1 MYKNK
6 VAAALNT
13 IIVRCDG
20 LPTTTSNGV
29 SHSEIALYV
38 VEATKDLGLCWDS
51 RLRQFVELDET
62 KSKAVTKEV
71 GVYVEFAM
79 FVIETLEEAAA
90 SHLPMDLSRV
100 FAAKLE
106 ALQEDVALNTPITPS
121 SDAFLI
127 SPSADDLKLAH
138 YTRGP
143 FPKFDMALEGSERD
157 GAVIVRVSRD
167 GKQKLMA
174 IRIDS
179 IWHKL

>member
-6 VAAALNT
+6 VVAALNA
-13 IIVRCDG
+13 IITRCNG
-20 LPTTTSNGV
+20 LPTTTVGMQ
-29 SHSEIALYV
+29 SHSDIEAYV

-62 KSKAVTKEV
+62 KSKAVMKEV

-79 FVIETLEEAAA
+79 FVIETLEEREA
-90 SHLPMDLSRV
+90 SRLPMDLSRV
-100 FAAKLE
+100 FAAKLTT
-106 ALQEDVALNTPITPS
+106 LQEDVALNTPITPPP
-121 SDAFLI
+121 DVFMI

-157 GAVIVRVSRD
+157 GAVIVEASRD

-179 IWHKL
+179 KWHIL